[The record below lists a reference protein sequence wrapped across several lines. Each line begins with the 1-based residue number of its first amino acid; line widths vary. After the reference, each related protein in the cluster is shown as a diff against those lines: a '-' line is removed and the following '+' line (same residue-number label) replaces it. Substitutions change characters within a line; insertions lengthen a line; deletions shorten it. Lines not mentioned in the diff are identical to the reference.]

1 MSRPSGMVA
10 SQQFTVITSGLCFFS
25 VSSTVLQY
33 TVSPAM
39 YNLLLSPLRMYPLPI
54 LLVLNDDPHPFGQI
68 IRREMVRVNVC
79 HKAEIYPGK
88 DFVRHHR
95 QVIHRAADAV
105 HLRPDGGCGKSRSLI
120 LQPRVEQD
128 RLIAVLDFK
137 RCASNLL
144 NSHGNA
150 SVNKQFR

>member
-1 MSRPSGMVA
+1 MNGRNLGNRDRTDIHYVSLKGRNI
-10 SQQFTVITSGLCFFS
+10 FKTHRICFLPVFS
-25 VSSTVLQY
+25 
-33 TVSPAM
+33 
-39 YNLLLSPLRMYPLPI
+39 
-54 LLVLNDDPHPFGQI
+54 VLNDDLHPFGQI
-68 IRREMVRVNVC
+68 IRREMIRVNVRY
-79 HKAEIYPGK
+79 KAEIYPGK
-88 DFVRHHR
+88 NFLRRHR
-95 QVIHRAADAV
+95 QSVQGAADAV